1 MELKPYIGL
10 EVHTQLKTRSKLF
23 CKCKAEFGE
32 EPNTNVC
39 PICLGMPGVL
49 PVLNEKAVELGI
61 RVSLALNCD
70 ISYVSTFA
78 RKNYFYPDLPKGYQ
92 ITQYTFPIGK
102 NGFVDIGE
110 KRIRIMRVHIEEE
123 SAKLIH
129 TGDSSLIDFNRA
141 GIPLLEIV
149 TEPDIESGEE
159 AVRYLRILQ
168 AILRF
173 TGASD
178 ADMEKGMMRCEPNI
192 SVGTMKRMGTRTEI
206 KNLNSF
212 KAVQRGIDYEI
223 KKQSEMI
230 NNGEKVEQV
239 TLLYDEAKKK
249 TGIMRKKET
258 AADYRYFPEP
268 DLPPLSLDKK
278 YVVDIKNTQPE
289 LPFEKKKRYM
299 EKFGVRKYEAEII
312 GFDLKLS
319 QYFESAINIFSDG
332 EMLSKWLVSELLS
345 YGHYEKIPVED
356 FVSLLRM
363 VQDGK
368 ITRLS
373 AKDVLEEMYSTG
385 KNPEELVKKMG
396 IEVVSDEGKIAH
408 FIKEIMEEHPNERDR
423 FLKGEDRLLGF
434 FVGQVMK
441 KTRGNADPKIVN
453 RLIRDYAERNK
464 G

>member
-10 EVHTQLKTRSKLF
+10 EVHTQLKTESKLF

-49 PVLNEKAVELGI
+49 PVLNEKAVELGV

-70 ISYVSTFA
+70 ISYVSSFA

-110 KRIRIMRVHIEEE
+110 KRIRIRRVHIEEE

-129 TGDSSLIDFNRA
+129 TGDSSLVDFNRA

-159 AVRYLRILQ
+159 AVKYLRILQ

-192 SVGTMKRMGTRTEI
+192 SVGTIKRMGTRTEI

-212 KAVQRGIDYEI
+212 KAVQRGINYEI
-223 KKQSEMI
+223 MRQSELLK
-230 NNGEKVEQV
+230 NGEKVEQV
-239 TLLYDEAKKK
+239 TLLYDESKKK

-278 YVVDIKNTQPE
+278 YIEKIKNTQPE
-289 LPFEKKKRYM
+289 LPFEKKKKYV
-299 EKFGVRKYEAEII
+299 EEFGVREYEAEII

-319 QYFESAINIFSDG
+319 RYFESAIKIFSDG

-345 YGHYEKIPVED
+345 YEDYEKIPVED
-356 FVSLLRM
+356 FIHLLRM
-363 VQDGK
+363 VRDGK
-368 ITRLS
+368 ITRRA
-373 AKDVLEEMYSTG
+373 AKDVLEEMYSTR
-385 KNPEELVKKMG
+385 KNPEELVKR
-396 IEVVSDEGKIAH
+396 GKIAVVDDESKIAN

-423 FLKGEDRLLGF
+423 FLKGDERLLGY

-453 RLIRDYAERNK
+453 RLIREYAERNK